1 MRGASAGFGGR
12 FAVFSD
18 FKGETPPAVRGFSF
32 YGDKT
37 PPALRTDSP
46 FSGGL
51 GDALSLPPLKGKGNR
66 EAVERFHLQLHLP
79 EGFSLCQFDLERC
92 GDSRLNQREPRQE
105 DATKGSV
112 APGSVSKVSPKEAKP
127 TTAVGV
133 LPAGAS
139 PQSGVF
145 PARPMSFENK
155 PELHCEGDDK
165 YGRARR
171 CRAFPEGETLGFG
184 LAGGVFRWKDS
195 LFCVLLAR

>member
-18 FKGETPPAVRGFSF
+18 FKGEAPPAVRGFSF

-105 DATKGSV
+105 DATKGRSRLR
-112 APGSVSKVSPKEAKP
+112 ARSGFGSGSPHIGCAAKP
-127 TTAVGV
+127 RPTGWAMPSTRLLPFIAEPVRFANRPGQRIKSQPKGGEADDGGRRLARGGFPAVGR
-133 LPAGAS
+133 
-139 PQSGVF
+139 F
-145 PARPMSFENK
+145 P
-155 PELHCEGDDK
+155 
-165 YGRARR
+165 RA
-171 CRAFPEGETLGFG
+171 T
-184 LAGGVFRWKDS
+184 GGKS
-195 LFCVLLAR
+195 K